1 MKYNVVNKLRHITML
16 VFIFF
21 FFIYNM
27 IEYLREGEGLNYVI
41 SSGLIFIAVLISL
54 LYPRKENKI

>member
-1 MKYNVVNKLRHITML
+1 MKNNVNKLRHIAML

-21 FFIYNM
+21 FFIYIM